1 MVSSKENLNNIRQ
14 KDEENQKKS
23 VQVAD
28 QFNELPIQLD
38 ATQFDLINQ
47 NDVLSSPP
55 SIPQIASKPIL
66 EQQEVR
72 Y

>member
-1 MVSSKENLNNIRQ
+1 
-14 KDEENQKKS
+14 
-23 VQVAD
+23 
-28 QFNELPIQLD
+28 
-38 ATQFDLINQ
+38 LINQ

>member
-23 VQVAD
+23 VQVAG

-38 ATQFDLINQ
+38 ATQFEMINQ

-55 SIPQIASKPIL
+55 SIPQIASKPFL